1 MVETR
6 LQERS
11 VAEQLEGMRLA
22 QARQSDELKICSDSW
37 DTHFSKMETTIF
49 TFFSQTTALGKQPAD
64 GSYTSPTA
72 DPNSGDSNRPP
83 DPPDPAPL
91 HRPHTD
97 LNDYGHHHHQQQGL
111 TSRLSKIT
119 FPLFDGSDLRD
130 WIYQCDLFFGM
141 DNTPPELRV
150 RLAAMHLRGKA
161 LQWHFNFMT
170 ERFGLFPSWT
180 EYIVAISSRFSDLF
194 DDPLSE
200 LVALKQ
206 GTDSVETYLDKF
218 ENAKTRI
225 ALPEAHALSIFLT
238 NMNQHLALHV
248 RQFEPT
254 TIAAAAKIAKLHES
268 ALSQTPPKQQRAPF
282 NPHHKPNS
290 FTPYKPKVTTPLL
303 PAPDPKTQ
311 TPKPNFIPRS
321 VNDRPPRKFT
331 YQEMQDCRA
340 QGLCMF
346 CDEAFTPGHQLKHK
360 RSHIYVMEGDD
371 NGDDASDDEQPH
383 ITEVTVEDIDNTTP
397 TISVKALSG
406 SSSFNCMRVVG
417 QYGKRK
423 LHILIDPGSTHNFLD
438 VKVANDLGC
447 KLEPLK
453 PMTVA
458 AANGCDLTTKF
469 KCNKFSWMVQGY
481 SFTTEIRTIPLHC
494 GELVLGVQ
502 WLCTLGPIL
511 WDFLNLR
518 MEFNFQGVKHVLRG
532 VSKSDYKVINGC
544 SFNKLLLQQPQISLL
559 RIRELEDPVTSSH
572 FQEAA
577 SLSFIAAEHS
587 KLSQTSPY
595 NNSLSLLQT
604 SLRNQWAYRP
614 FGKAL
619 ITASLWKQELTR

>member
-11 VAEQLEGMRLA
+11 VAEQLEEMRLA
-22 QARQSDELKICSDSW
+22 QARQSDELKTCSDSW
-37 DTHFSKMETTIF
+37 YARFSKMETTIF

-97 LNDYGHHHHQQQGL
+97 LNNYGHHRHQQQGL

-130 WIYQCDLFFGM
+130 WIYQCNLFFGM
-141 DNTPPELRV
+141 DNKPPELRV

-161 LQWHFNFMT
+161 LQWHFHFMT

-180 EYIVAISSRFSDLF
+180 DYIVAISSRFSDLF

-225 ALPEAHALSIFLT
+225 ALPEAHTLSIFLT

-254 TIAAAAKIAKLHES
+254 TIAAAAKIAKLHEF

-290 FTPYKPKVTTPLL
+290 FTPYKPKETTPLL

-321 VNDRPPRKFT
+321 V
-331 YQEMQDCRA
+331 
-340 QGLCMF
+340 
-346 CDEAFTPGHQLKHK
+346 
-360 RSHIYVMEGDD
+360 
-371 NGDDASDDEQPH
+371 
-383 ITEVTVEDIDNTTP
+383 
-397 TISVKALSG
+397 
-406 SSSFNCMRVVG
+406 
-417 QYGKRK
+417 
-423 LHILIDPGSTHNFLD
+423 
-438 VKVANDLGC
+438 
-447 KLEPLK
+447 
-453 PMTVA
+453 A

-469 KCNKFSWMVQGY
+469 KCNKFSWMLQQTPP
-481 SFTTEIRTIPLHC
+481 SN
-494 GELVLGVQ
+494 
-502 WLCTLGPIL
+502 
-511 WDFLNLR
+511 NLR
-518 MEFNFQGVKHVLRG
+518 FLF
-532 VSKSDYKVINGC
+532 
-544 SFNKLLLQQPQISLL
+544 
-559 RIRELEDPVTSSH
+559 
-572 FQEAA
+572 
-577 SLSFIAAEHS
+577 
-587 KLSQTSPY
+587 
-595 NNSLSLLQT
+595 
-604 SLRNQWAYRP
+604 
-614 FGKAL
+614 FGL
-619 ITASLWKQELTR
+619 GN

>member
-1 MVETR
+1 
-6 LQERS
+6 
-11 VAEQLEGMRLA
+11 
-22 QARQSDELKICSDSW
+22 
-37 DTHFSKMETTIF
+37 
-49 TFFSQTTALGKQPAD
+49 
-64 GSYTSPTA
+64 
-72 DPNSGDSNRPP
+72 
-83 DPPDPAPL
+83 
-91 HRPHTD
+91 
-97 LNDYGHHHHQQQGL
+97 
-111 TSRLSKIT
+111 
-119 FPLFDGSDLRD
+119 
-130 WIYQCDLFFGM
+130 
-141 DNTPPELRV
+141 
-150 RLAAMHLRGKA
+150 
-161 LQWHFNFMT
+161 
-170 ERFGLFPSWT
+170 
-180 EYIVAISSRFSDLF
+180 
-194 DDPLSE
+194 
-200 LVALKQ
+200 
-206 GTDSVETYLDKF
+206 
-218 ENAKTRI
+218 
-225 ALPEAHALSIFLT
+225 
-238 NMNQHLALHV
+238 
-248 RQFEPT
+248 
-254 TIAAAAKIAKLHES
+254 
-268 ALSQTPPKQQRAPF
+268 
-282 NPHHKPNS
+282 
-290 FTPYKPKVTTPLL
+290 
-303 PAPDPKTQ
+303 
-311 TPKPNFIPRS
+311 
-321 VNDRPPRKFT
+321 
-331 YQEMQDCRA
+331 
-340 QGLCMF
+340 MF

-532 VSKSDYKVINGC
+532 VSKSGYKVINGC